1 MGGDV
6 ESHPAPNGWAKAL
19 EVEAI
24 NYLSSAQ
31 APFRFDLNM
40 GGGGQIAGWD
50 MWVLNYLNECDRNV
64 YRYMWIDE
72 KNKSKN
78 GVKKRSQS
86 MW

>member
-31 APFRFDLNM
+31 APFRFDLN
-40 GGGGQIAGWD
+40 GGGGGWGQIADWE
-50 MWVLNYLNECDRNV
+50 MWVLNYLNECGRDV
-64 YRYMWIDE
+64 YRNMWIDE
-72 KNKSKN
+72 
-78 GVKKRSQS
+78 
-86 MW
+86 